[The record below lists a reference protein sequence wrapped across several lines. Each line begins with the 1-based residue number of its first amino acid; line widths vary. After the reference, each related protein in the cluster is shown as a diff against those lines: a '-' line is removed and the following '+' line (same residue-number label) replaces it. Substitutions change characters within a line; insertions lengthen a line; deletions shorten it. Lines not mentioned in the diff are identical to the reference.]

1 MMEEEVEE
9 SDSDDEIKKNL
20 ARKRNPQPVSGSP
33 DVWKDDSGILN
44 LSYPGYPGPCLPH
57 PQVSVWSRHDML
69 TLMTQQEHSLI
80 KQQNHQLLPRFPA
93 LQARTGSWGAPEVQ
107 AI

>member
-69 TLMTQQEHSLI
+69 TLMTQQEH
-80 KQQNHQLLPRFPA
+80 
-93 LQARTGSWGAPEVQ
+93 
-107 AI
+107 

>member
-9 SDSDDEIKKNL
+9 SDSDDEIKKNI

-57 PQVSVWSRHDML
+57 PQVSDML
-69 TLMTQQEHSLI
+69 TQMTQQEHSLI
-80 KQQNHQLLPRFPA
+80 KQENHDLLPRCLA
-93 LQARTGSWGAPEVQ
+93 LQARTGSWGGPEVQ